1 MLKEKKIWIMLFT
14 VFTLIVIFT
23 GCSSLPKT
31 VKVTI
36 SITPNPVPYDPVDQ
50 DWPYELTLG
59 ESNGVGVT
67 LVSLRMDKYDQ
78 EEELFDTQLLYEED
92 IVDWFDSNYLPAFSS
107 LQVNLYHT
115 SAKII
120 YELLTLAGIDDN
132 DHSIEAT
139 YRVDFLPE

>member
-1 MLKEKKIWIMLFT
+1 MLKEKKIWIMLFI

-31 VKVTI
+31 AKVTI

-78 EEELFDTQLLYEED
+78 EEELFDTQLLHEED

-107 LQVNLYHT
+107 LQVSLYHT

-132 DHSIEAT
+132 DNSIEAT